1 MLESTERW
9 TPPDSLGYSSLRPV
23 CLTRQ
28 GKALIGLGV
37 ILAIGGVL
45 LGVFLAGVSRRQ
57 TGERHRLGTEGLGA
71 DATVTR
77 AWIADSKD
85 RQQWIAYRF
94 DYGGRS
100 YTHEV
105 EAPGKIWQGLSAGST
120 IQVRFVPSQPSISH
134 PIAWNAQALP
144 LWLACLLAGTIAA
157 LSPLPLIPLRRQA
170 RLLTEGRPAP
180 GRVTAVKKADKFLVV
195 HYEFRLLNGVV
206 VEGKAHANS
215 APAGDATLCVLY
227 DPENP
232 RRNSLYPLSL
242 VRLEGAT
249 SPRRQAGQD
258 RSKASRGR

>member
-1 MLESTERW
+1 MLERTDHW

-37 ILAIGGVL
+37 VLAIGGVV

-57 TGERHRLGTEGLGA
+57 TEERRLLRTEGLAA

-85 RQQWIAYRF
+85 RQPWIAYRF
-94 DYGGRS
+94 DYGGRG
-100 YTHEV
+100 YVHEV
-105 EAPGKIWQGLSAGST
+105 ETPRQIWQGLPTGST
-120 IQVRFVPSQPSISH
+120 IQVRFVPSRPSISH
-134 PIAWNAQALP
+134 PIAWNAQVLP
-144 LWLACLLAGTIAA
+144 LWLACLLGATMAA
-157 LSPLPLIPLRRQA
+157 LSPLPLIPVRRQT

-180 GRVTAVKKADKFLVV
+180 GRVTAVKRADKFLVV

-206 VEGKAHANS
+206 AKGKSNAS
-215 APAGDATLCVLY
+215 KAPAGDAPLCVLY

-232 RRNSLYPLSL
+232 RRNGLYPFSL

-249 SPRRQAGQD
+249 SPRR
-258 RSKASRGR
+258 